1 MRRPCQ
7 MNAGPCPML
16 LSFASFRRSC
26 SWSLLH
32 LVCFPQH
39 AQACFSWGQIT
50 SLPPM
55 GEVPLEVQ
63 LESSSF
69 EQQTQPHGGSQVL
82 LDNTVYC
89 PLTERSLKNDT
100 KHWRHAQSAC
110 RLSTTLVFP
119 AQEGLRLHI
128 PAKTHCPK
136 I

>member
-1 MRRPCQ
+1 MWGPVLCSCRLPISEDPAPGLCCISFVSLSTPRPVSL
-7 MNAGPCPML
+7 GDKSPPCPPWERFL
-16 LSFASFRRSC
+16 WRC
-26 SWSLLH
+26 
-32 LVCFPQH
+32 
-39 AQACFSWGQIT
+39 
-50 SLPPM
+50 
-55 GEVPLEVQ
+55 LEVQ
-63 LESSSF
+63 LESSSY
-69 EQQTQPHGGSQVL
+69 EQQTQPHGKSQVL